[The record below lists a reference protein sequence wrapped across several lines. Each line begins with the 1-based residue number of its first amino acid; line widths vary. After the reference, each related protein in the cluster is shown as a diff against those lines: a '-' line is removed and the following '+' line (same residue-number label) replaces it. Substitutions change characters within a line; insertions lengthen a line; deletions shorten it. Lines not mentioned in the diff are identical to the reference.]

1 MKTETMDWLACP
13 WDQGSLELL
22 SEEKENSQVT
32 RGSLWCRRCHRQFP
46 IEDGIPRFILKD
58 GYVRNFSFQWKAHA
72 KTQLDSAS
80 GFRRSEE
87 QFRDRMDV
95 PLDWLKGKLVLDA
108 GCGMGRFAEIA
119 LKQGATVVGVDLS
132 FSVDVAKKNLKGF
145 PQAHFVQADLMRL
158 PFAPATFD
166 FIYSFGVLHHT
177 PDAKRAFHLLVK
189 LLKPGGGMSLF
200 VYSADNKGIVYSSA
214 FWRMFT
220 TRLPKRLLYWLCAG
234 SIPLYYL
241 YRLPVIGPLGRG
253 CLVISMEPNWRW
265 RWLDTFDWY
274 SARYQSKHTHAEV
287 ARWFKEAGLVD
298 LFIGEGEVTLAGRKP
313 RN

>member
-1 MKTETMDWLACP
+1 MRR
-13 WDQGSLELL
+13 ELL
-22 SEEKENSQVT
+22 AWLRCATCGESYQAAGALEEQGEIQEGTLS
-32 RGSLWCRRCHRQFP
+32 CRCGARP
-46 IEDGIPRFILKD
+46 IRSGIPRFTQADLYAK
-58 GYVRNFSFQWKAHA
+58 NFSLEWKIHA
-72 KTQLDSAS
+72 RTQLDSAN
-80 GFRRSEE
+80 GLTRSEK
-87 QFRDRMDV
+87 QFQSRLDI
-95 PLDWLKGKLVLDA
+95 PLSQLRGKLILDA
-108 GCGMGRFAEIA
+108 GCGTGRFAEIA

-132 FSVDVAKKNLKGF
+132 FSVDVAKKNLSRF
-145 PQAHFVQADLMRL
+145 PQAHFVQADLMKL

-177 PDAKRAFHLLVK
+177 PDAKRAFQALVR

-214 FWRMFT
+214 FWRIFT
-220 TRLPKRLLYWLCAG
+220 TRLPQRLLYWLCAG
-234 SIPLYYL
+234 SVPLYHL
-241 YRLPVIGPLGRG
+241 YRLPLMGPLGKG

-298 LFIGEGEVTLAGRKP
+298 LFIGEGEVTLSGRRP
-313 RN
+313 